1 MQGVRLQYENRA
13 LEECFSDFDLMK
25 RQIGRDL
32 TRNTK
37 KRYDQLKA
45 AANFAIYL
53 TTGLGK
59 PHPLTGNLK
68 GYYGISI
75 SGNIRLV
82 VKPDVES
89 LDPVSLKKCD
99 SVIIEGVMDY
109 HGSKYEWLI
118 P

>member
-13 LEECFSDFDLMK
+13 VEECFSDFDLMK

-82 VKPDVES
+82 VKPDVDIPGGRFLRLHS
-89 LDPVSLKKCD
+89 FLKLAM
-99 SVIIEGVMDY
+99 INQR
-109 HGSKYEWLI
+109 
-118 P
+118 